1 MKKKLS
7 NNSKSSN
14 NSNNNHLRK
23 KNPHIKGIVIIKE
36 SMKNKEGSKNIK
48 KDNSINLNMEEIIK
62 GISNNKEI
70 DQNNYNNKNL
80 INKINQG
87 LGWILIVFQ
96 LCLLNLSIL
105 FIKKREFKV

>member
-1 MKKKLS
+1 
-7 NNSKSSN
+7 
-14 NSNNNHLRK
+14 
-23 KNPHIKGIVIIKE
+23 
-36 SMKNKEGSKNIK
+36 MKNKEGSKNIK

-80 INKINQG
+80 INKINQE